1 MPPSSEQVTAAR
13 ALLNEVCALLIEHRD
28 DAVLVG
34 GWVPEVLFPQA
45 RPAHVGSIDVDVAL
59 RLQRDGYARLIAILG
74 EHGFHQGE
82 HGYQFFKE
90 MPLPNGRTCLARLDL
105 LTSQRHYDTHFAG
118 TRPDQAP
125 EPIRGADVAF
135 ADNALVP
142 VGDHATLRVA
152 GIVAFLVMKSLAM
165 HGRTNEKDAY
175 DIHFCLEAYPNGLE
189 ALAALF
195 HPWHD
200 DALVA
205 EALGKM
211 AAKFRDE
218 EDEGPRIVADIEQ
231 LLGEPRA
238 IRKQQ
243 AAARVQ
249 EFIRL
254 VHSAPE

>member
-13 ALLNEVCALLIEHRD
+13 ALLSEVCALLFKHRD

-34 GWVPEVLFPQA
+34 GWVPEVLFPEA

-59 RLQRDGYARLIAILG
+59 RLQRDGYARLVAILG
-74 EHGFHQGE
+74 ERGFHQGE

-90 MPLPNGRTCLARLDL
+90 IPLPNGRTCLARLDL

-175 DIHFCLEAYPNGLE
+175 DTRGIELQLCSRLSRSDHPDSIQNLFRVICQIARHNRLVRCNKSALYENQVIKVRTVCNDADGTHQH
-189 ALAALF
+189 LAAQRL
-195 HPWHD
+195 
-200 DALVA
+200 
-205 EALGKM
+205 
-211 AAKFRDE
+211 E
-218 EDEGPRIVADIEQ
+218 EGGNRCS
-231 LLGEPRA
+231 L
-238 IRKQQ
+238 
-243 AAARVQ
+243 
-249 EFIRL
+249 
-254 VHSAPE
+254 